1 MKREV
6 LVQYLNSYLK
16 TAETDDVSDNGLQ
29 VEGDLEIRR
38 VAFAVD
44 VCQAAIGA
52 AIAADAQMLI
62 VHHGLFWGRPL
73 LLVGPHRRRVQSLL
87 AAGLSLYAV
96 HLPLDLHPEVGNNV
110 QLARLLGLRVTGAF
124 GDVGV
129 KAEADVGLTIGNLV
143 ERVESA
149 LGIVPRVQAGG
160 PAKVQHVAIVTG
172 RVPREIAGA
181 ALAGCDTLITGEPL
195 HDVFHDPAEYG
206 INVVFAGHYATERV
220 GLKALS
226 SHLKTELGI
235 ETIFIDLPTGL

>member
-1 MKREV
+1 MKREA

-16 TAETDDVSDNGLQ
+16 IAESEDISDNGLQ
-29 VEGDLEIRR
+29 VEGDAEVCR

-44 VCQAAIGA
+44 VCQAAVDA
-52 AIAADAQMLI
+52 AVAAGAQMLI
-62 VHHGLFWGRPL
+62 VHHGMFWGRPV
-73 LLVGPHRRRVQSLL
+73 LLVGPHLHRVKALL
-87 AAGLSLYAV
+87 AAGCSLYAV

-110 QLARLLGLRVTGAF
+110 QLARLLGLRVTAPF

-129 KAEADVGLTIGNLV
+129 EAEAEAGLTLDDLV
-143 ERVESA
+143 ARVESTT
-149 LGIVPRVQAGG
+149 GVVPRVQAGG
-160 PAKVQHVAIVTG
+160 PAEVQRVAVVTG

-220 GLKALS
+220 GLKALA
-226 SHLKTELGI
+226 SHLQTEFGL

>member
-1 MKREV
+1 MKREA
-6 LVQYLNSYLK
+6 LVRYLDNYLK
-16 TAETDDVSDNGLQ
+16 IAESEDPSDNGLQ
-29 VEGDLEIRR
+29 VEGDSEVRR

-44 VCQAAIGA
+44 VSQAAVDA

-62 VHHGLFWGRPL
+62 VHHGLFWGRPV
-73 LLVGPHRRRVQSLL
+73 LLVGPHQRRVKALL
-87 AAGLSLYAV
+87 SADCSLYAV

-110 QLARLLGLRVTGAF
+110 QLARLLGLRVTGPF

-129 KAEADVGLTIGNLV
+129 EAEAEAGLTLGEL
-143 ERVESA
+143 ERRVESA

-160 PAKVQHVAIVTG
+160 PAEVQRAAIVTG

-181 ALAGCDTLITGEPL
+181 ALAGFDTLITGEPL

-220 GLKALS
+220 GLRALAR
-226 SHLKTELGI
+226 HLETELGV